1 MRKFVNNRKNL
12 VAGIMLGIIIGVASA
27 SLFRSKMNVT
37 TSRELRE
44 MGVYHFINPLLECE
58 ISDGLIDVRKE
69 NFKYDLTDMV
79 RKIMDERKIE
89 IALYYRDLNNGPAFG
104 VKETEGFIPASLLK
118 VPVMMAYYHEA
129 QNNPGVLDT
138 QYTFLKSAAVNK
150 IGTQHI
156 SPSHTLQIG
165 NKYSVGELIDQAIIY
180 SDNDAVSIL
189 IDHISE
195 PTLRDLYQLLGV
207 SQVAITF
214 SDGRLTVRE
223 YASFFRVLFNAS
235 YISREYSEKALELLS
250 RIDFK
255 DGLVAGV
262 PNGVV
267 VSHKFGE
274 GGYENGS
281 QIHDCGIIYALNRP
295 YLLCVMTRGSDIAT
309 LTKSIA
315 DVSRFVYDRVSKQN

>member
-1 MRKFVNNRKNL
+1 VNKRLNL
-12 VAGIMLGIIIGVASA
+12 LAGIFIGIIIGVASIN
-27 SLFRSKMNVT
+27 LFPSKIKVT
-37 TSRELRE
+37 SSSEEREL
-44 MGVYHFINPLLECE
+44 GVYHFINPLLDCE
-58 ISDGLIDVRKE
+58 VSDGLVDARKE
-69 NFKYDLTDMV
+69 NFQNDLTDMV
-79 RKIMDERKIE
+79 QKIMDERKVE
-89 IALYYRDLNNGPAFG
+89 IAVYYRDLNNGPTFG
-104 VKETEGFIPASLLK
+104 LREAEGFIPASLLK
-118 VPVMMAYYHEA
+118 VPIMMAYYHDAEDK
-129 QNNPGVLDT
+129 PGVLDKM
-138 QYTFLKSAAVNK
+138 YTFKHSTAVNK
-150 IGTQHI
+150 IGIQHI
-156 SPSHTLQIG
+156 SPRHTLQVG
-165 NKYSVGELIDQAIIY
+165 NQYSVSELIDQAIIY

-255 DGLVAGV
+255 DGLVKGV

-281 QIHDCGIIYALNRP
+281 QIHDCGIIYAVNRP

-315 DVSRFVYDRVSKQN
+315 DVSRFVYDRVSKHN